1 MTFRKEFMQDQTI
14 IKLLIVAIIVSKI
27 IIGILLYSLIRKNRM
42 LKHEKLKLLETNL
55 KLKQQGEQ
63 IIGFNEE
70 LKASELFKTKVLSIT
85 SHDLRTPFAS
95 MDMLLHMEDL
105 SQMTKPE
112 LEQIL
117 AALGHQVSISKN
129 MLNEVLLWA
138 ESQLR
143 DNLENK
149 ETFSILEQINT
160 ILSLFEHNLNGKNM
174 LINNTV
180 PAHLEVHMSRDIFC
194 FVIRNIMSNAI
205 KFCHIGGIIRIGIVE
220 SERDAFRIFIENKG
234 DHISDSTIS
243 NLNNKNSWEYKK
255 IANHTG
261 TGLGVSLCKDLLQ
274 RVGGSLKFENSTADE
289 LRVYISLP
297 LAYDD
302 QVPSDLVTSELVT
315 E

>member
-1 MTFRKEFMQDQTI
+1 MQDQTI
-14 IKLLIVAIIVSKI
+14 INLLIIAIIVSKI

-42 LKHEKLKLLETNL
+42 LKHEKLKLLEINL

-63 IIGFNEE
+63 IVGYNEE

-85 SHDLRTPFAS
+85 SHDLRTPFTS
-95 MDMLLHMEDL
+95 IDMLLQVEDL
-105 SQMTKPE
+105 SLMTKPE
-112 LEQIL
+112 LQQVFE
-117 AALGHQVSISKN
+117 ALGHQVSISKN

-160 ILSLFEHNLNGKNM
+160 ILSLFEHNLNGKNI
-174 LINNTV
+174 LISNTV
-180 PAHLEVHMSRDIFC
+180 PADVEVHMSRDIFC
-194 FVIRNIMSNAI
+194 FVIRNIISNAI
-205 KFCHIGGIIRIGIVE
+205 KFCHTGGIIRIGMVE
-220 SERDAFRIFIENKG
+220 SEPDAFRLFIENKG
-234 DHISDSTIS
+234 DHISHSTIS

-255 IANHTG
+255 TANHTG

-274 RVGGSLKFENSTADE
+274 RVGGSLMFENSTSDV
-289 LRVYISLP
+289 LTVYISLP

-302 QVPSDLVTSELVT
+302 QVPSNEVTSELVT